1 MLRGLYVK
9 MKKSQRDL
17 LEASILEIQG
27 RWSLMRKGAHL
38 RTQYFNLKLGKG
50 RFCAPQFWPLL
61 SNCAPNFK
69 QVPPPLMNTFYLKS

>member
-38 RTQYFNLKLGKG
+38 RTKYFSLKPGKG
-50 RFCAPQFWPLL
+50 RFCTPKFWPLL
-61 SNCAPNFK
+61 SNCAPNFE
-69 QVPPPLMNTFYLKS
+69 QVPQPLTHIEF